1 MKSERAK
8 RCIGALNRLLVP
20 FLNLAFLRFVGAGI
34 VNTGVDWSTFYA
46 LAGAGHLNQTAAKSI
61 SVFLGMTS
69 AYILNALW
77 VFRPSFMARFAL
89 QEGRRR
95 RLALVAATYV
105 QTLLAYALGMALNVG
120 TFAAVRALGFF
131 DLGSLAAATAVS
143 FLFNYLFSRKIF
155 GGLMRFGANGG
166 QS

>member
-8 RCIGALNRLLVP
+8 RCIGALSRVLAP
-20 FLNLAFLRFVGAGI
+20 FLNLAFLRFVAAGT
-34 VNTGVDWSTFYA
+34 VNTGVDWSTFY
-46 LAGAGHLNQTAAKSI
+46 LLTGVGGLNQTAAKSI

-77 VFRPSFMARFAL
+77 VFRSDFMARL
-89 QEGRRR
+89 SVQEGKRRR
-95 RLALVAATYV
+95 IVLVATTYV

-120 TFAAVRALGFF
+120 TFAAVRALGLI

-143 FLFNYLFSRKIF
+143 FLFNYLFSRRIF
-155 GGLMRFGANGG
+155 SGLMRFGANGG
-166 QS
+166 Q